1 MKPDESRESG
11 NVHSLAM
18 AVTLAML
25 GVSVGVDVHKVW
37 AESLPGGAPTKNQ
50 PTIDRSAIKF
60 DSKEGMRLKEE
71 SVQSKV
77 DATQQKLPSRQFK
90 ERMRPGVK
98 PVDPPR

>member
-1 MKPDESRESG
+1 
-11 NVHSLAM
+11 M

-25 GVSVGVDVHKVW
+25 GVSVGVNVQKVW

-60 DSKEGMRLKEE
+60 DSKDGMRLKEE
-71 SVQSKV
+71 SMQQKLDS
-77 DATQQKLPSRQFK
+77 TQQKLPSKQFK
-90 ERMRPGVK
+90 QPMRPGVK